1 MPSHASICG
10 WYSSTCSLAASKL
23 RGQARVAA
31 VGVCG
36 VAASPASGASASQA
50 AISALVCFIRND
62 MGFSGRTLAGTM
74 LHNRRPTRESRLARQ
89 WEQSDLKTFRIR
101 QKKDRSAGWRA
112 ACGQCLHKPGIGPRS
127 GAVKP
132 QCAVAARTGA
142 AGVHLALPG
151 VRPAL
156 PLKAAAAAS
165 SLDTPSRLPP
175 CPHARPS

>member
-101 QKKDRSAGWRA
+101 QKKDRSAGCRA
-112 ACGQCLHKPGIGPRS
+112 ACGQCLHKPGLGR
-127 GAVKP
+127 
-132 QCAVAARTGA
+132 AVARSSRNAPLRRA
-142 AGVHLALPG
+142 
-151 VRPAL
+151 PAL
-156 PLKAAAAAS
+156 RACILLCPVCG
-165 SLDTPSRLPP
+165 RP
-175 CPHARPS
+175 CP